1 MIDMTK
7 INILLSLIRKRDWA
21 SAHVLL
27 DEEELAD
34 PGEQTVA
41 HWRSVLL
48 RNEGRYEEALEYLAD
63 NLYRFDCKTGALNNR
78 AWILHLKGNDK
89 GALNEIERAPFDV
102 EIEDNWALVM
112 EAKFFRLY
120 LMARLGLSIS
130 AEQLAEIPDDYI
142 YLLPT
147 GERVPKKQLIEK
159 STRKL

>member
-1 MIDMTK
+1 MIDMK
-7 INILLSLIRKRDWA
+7 EINKLIDLIRSKNWIA
-21 SAHVLL
+21 AHALL

-48 RNEGRYEEALEYLAD
+48 RKEGRYEEALEYLAD

-78 AWILHLKGNDK
+78 AWILHIKGNDN
-89 GALNEIERAPFDV
+89 GALNEIERAPFEA

-120 LMARLGLSIS
+120 LMARLGLAIPP
-130 AEQLAEIPDDYI
+130 EQLAEIPDDYI
-142 YLLPT
+142 SLLPT
-147 GERVPKKQLIEK
+147 GERVPKNQLIAHAK
-159 STRKL
+159 GK